1 MELICGIHNLQQRHK
16 GCVLSIGN
24 FDGVHLGHQ
33 ALLNKLQAEG
43 QRLHAP
49 VMVMIFEPQPM
60 EFFSPET
67 APPRLTR
74 LRDKYKHL
82 ASLGIDYLLCVN
94 FNKHFAAMSA
104 ETFVTDLLVDK
115 LATRFVVVGDDF
127 RFGAERLGNIDL
139 LIAQGHK
146 YGFTAIKTESFLGQQ
161 GQRISSTVIRQA
173 LSQNDFVTCE
183 AMLGRPYSISGR
195 VVHGNALGRTIGFPT
210 ANIAL
215 NNVKLAVKGVYA
227 VEVKGL
233 GPHVLL
239 GVANIGTRPT
249 ISGEKQQLEV
259 HLLDFNQNLYG
270 KHIEVVIRKKIRN
283 EQRFGS
289 LDELKQQI
297 AKDEATAR
305 AFFATS
311 NEFEKI
317 LKF

>member
-33 ALLNKLQAEG
+33 ALLKKLQAEG

-60 EFFSPET
+60 EYFSPNT

-82 ASLGIDYLLCVN
+82 AELGIDYLLCVN
-94 FNKHFAAMSA
+94 FNQHFAALSA
-104 ETFVTDLLVDK
+104 ESFITDLLIDK
-115 LATRFVVVGDDF
+115 LATPFVVVGDDF
-127 RFGAERLGNIDL
+127 QFGAQRLGNIDL
-139 LIAQGHK
+139 LVSLGERSGLSAVR
-146 YGFTAIKTESFLGQQ
+146 TESFLGLQ

-173 LSQNDFVTCE
+173 LMKDDFATAE
-183 AMLGRPYSISGR
+183 AMLGRAYSISGR

-233 GPHVLL
+233 GPHLLL
-239 GVANIGTRPT
+239 GIANIGTRPT

-270 KHIEVVIRKKIRN
+270 KHIEVVIRNKIRD
-283 EQRFGS
+283 EQRFAS

-305 AFFATS
+305 AFFAAS
-311 NEFEKI
+311 NK
-317 LKF
+317 